1 MNKVSIFTHVF
12 DDSYIGAS
20 VSELE
25 KNLIDLNIVIQKR
38 RGNNVSFFSYD
49 NDFFDVNLS
58 GNLKLANA
66 LYSESFNRQVSSTL
80 SKTLLHGHQCAA
92 KINNIAMLQSDIES
106 TIQFDSSDKNSYALW
121 GKTFTTSNPNYVTDS
136 VHENSFFENTIKS
149 CLDNRTFWNLKE
161 VLFPNLYFVDEIERM
176 ISIVSGK
183 DFNSVMNDLKMLNDY
198 LNDVSVND
206 FSYKKFKE
214 QTMVDI
220 SPEDD
225 QTMKQDKYKNM
236 RMFNIPRIGRTCCDL
251 HMKTVN
257 HRTHIYPE
265 TENGKMWIAYIGPHL
280 PTATYKT

>member
-1 MNKVSIFTHVF
+1 
-12 DDSYIGAS
+12 
-20 VSELE
+20 
-25 KNLIDLNIVIQKR
+25 
-38 RGNNVSFFSYD
+38 
-49 NDFFDVNLS
+49 
-58 GNLKLANA
+58 
-66 LYSESFNRQVSSTL
+66 
-80 SKTLLHGHQCAA
+80 
-92 KINNIAMLQSDIES
+92 MLQSDIADS
-106 TIQFDSSDKNSYALW
+106 FQFDPSDKNSYALW
-121 GKTFTTSNPNYVTDS
+121 GKKFTTSSPNYITGS
-136 VHENSFFENTIKS
+136 VQENSFFENTIKS
-149 CLDNRTFWNLKE
+149 NLDNRTFWNLKE

-183 DFNSVMNDLKMLNDY
+183 DFNSVMNDLKTLNDY
-198 LNDVSVND
+198 LNNVSVND

-236 RMFNIPRIGRTCCDL
+236 RMFNIPRIGRTCCDV

-257 HRTHIYPE
+257 HRTYIYPE

>member
-58 GNLKLANA
+58 GNLKLADA
-66 LYSESFNRQVSSTL
+66 LYSHSFNRQVSSILFKNL
-80 SKTLLHGHQCAA
+80 SHIHQCSV
-92 KINNIAMLQSDIES
+92 KINNIPMLQSDIENS
-106 TIQFDSSDKNSYALW
+106 FQFDPSDKNSYALW
-121 GKTFTTSNPNYVTDS
+121 GETFTNFSPNHVTDS
-136 VHENSFFENTIKS
+136 VLESSFFENTIKNN
-149 CLDNRTFWNLKE
+149 LDNRTFWNLKE
-161 VLFPNLYFVDEIERM
+161 ALFPNLHFVDEIEHR

-183 DFNSVMNDLKMLNDY
+183 DLNSVMNDLKMLNDY
-198 LNDVSVND
+198 LNEVSVND

-214 QTMVDI
+214 QTKVNI
-220 SPEDD
+220 SPESD
-225 QTMKQDKYKNM
+225 QTMNQDKYKNM
-236 RMFNIPRIGRTCCDL
+236 RKFNIPRIGRTCCDL
-251 HMKTVN
+251 HMKTIN
-257 HRTHIYPE
+257 HRTYIYPDS
-265 TENGKMWIAYIGPHL
+265 ENAKMWIAYIGPHL